1 MKILVLTNYY
11 PPHLVDPSDV
21 RTETICE
28 ALKDRGHQVR
38 VLTST
43 GGSAK
48 EYDDGRIARL
58 LQLNDNPELEIGELE
73 EIEQANNNA
82 LGKLLDEF
90 KPDVV
95 HVFSLR
101 GIGKSIVLQLQ
112 EADVPY
118 VLDVADPWLRTEFIT
133 DPWLVYWNSDQ
144 VSFMKKMARMGA
156 SITGGNKKIPTAAL
170 KKGKP
175 IADLFDAGGEAKN
188 TKDFVIPR
196 LYFCTEPLK
205 ITAKDQL
212 FPVDHA
218 EVIPSAV
225 SAEKY
230 HGEPLA
236 ASETASK
243 FLVVTELNESSR
255 IFEVTEALGA
265 LIAAGHRASL
275 TIYGQGSSDFMS
287 MLRNRMLTAKL
298 PVEIRKVVNPGKE
311 LPEIYREHH
320 GFIYASA
327 NAEPWVPAP
336 LQAMASGLPVV
347 INRAFEL
354 QEFFKHRENC
364 LFYDSEDIGLL
375 AGRMLELI
383 QDGQSRFELAANAQS
398 QVLRTF
404 DELDMFDRVEC
415 FLKET
420 ASGWDQH
427 KEAVAAE

>member
-1 MKILVLTNYY
+1 MKILILTNYF
-11 PPHLVDPSDV
+11 PPHIVDPSDV

-28 ALKDRGHQVR
+28 AFKDRGHKVR

-58 LQLNDNPELEIGELE
+58 LRLNNDAELEIDELE

-90 KPDVV
+90 EPDVV

-101 GIGKSIVLQLQ
+101 GVGKSILLQLQ
-112 EADVPY
+112 ESEVPY
-118 VLDVADPWLRTEFIT
+118 AMDVADPWLRTEFIT

-156 SITGGNKKIPTAAL
+156 SIAGANQKIPTAAL
-170 KKGKP
+170 NKGKP
-175 IADLFDAGGEAKN
+175 IGGLFAADGKAEN

-196 LYFCTEPLK
+196 LYFCTDPLK

-218 EVIPSAV
+218 EMIHSAI

-236 ASETASK
+236 ATETASK

-255 IFEVTEALGA
+255 IFEITEALGA
-265 LIAAGHRASL
+265 LVAAGHKASL
-275 TIYGQGSSDFMS
+275 TIYGQGTSDFMS
-287 MLRNRMLTAKL
+287 MLRNRVLTSKL

-327 NAEPWVPAP
+327 NAEPLVPAP
-336 LQAMASGLPVV
+336 LQAMASGLPVI

-364 LFYDSEDIGLL
+364 LFYDSGDIGLL

-383 QDGQSRFELAANAQS
+383 QDGASRFELAANGQS
-398 QVLRTF
+398 QVLRAF
-404 DELDMFDRVEC
+404 DELDMFDRVER
-415 FLKET
+415 FLQDT
-420 ASGWDQH
+420 ASGWDEH
-427 KEAVAAE
+427 KAAVAAE